1 MGNYWIF
8 MTGIVD
14 RWLSVTDLAK
24 LFGLSE
30 ESVKRLAKKHDLPLR
45 RVTPYAT
52 PGALESEL
60 VEWLKAQPRVGRPV
74 REKRSGP
81 AQLKKA

>member
-1 MGNYWIF
+1 
-8 MTGIVD
+8 MTGTVD
-14 RWLSVTDLAK
+14 RWLPLAELAK

-60 VEWLKAQPRVGRPV
+60 VEWLKAQPRVGQPV
-74 REKRSGP
+74 RDKRAREPQSRKSH
-81 AQLKKA
+81 QET